1 MIGPKRETIFNC
13 DQCGVCMRQALWDY
27 QRDLLDEARFASGEA
42 SRSTRFPIRAMFRKA
57 AAETMHLE
65 RVVRYTLLKFRAS
78 RCTGR
83 GGCGT
88 VYKL

>member
-1 MIGPKRETIFNC
+1 
-13 DQCGVCMRQALWDY
+13 MRRALWGY

-42 SRSTRFPIRAMFRKA
+42 SRSTRFPIRAMFSKA
-57 AAETMHLE
+57 AAEAMYLE
-65 RVVRYTLLKFRAS
+65 HGIRYTLLKLLVS
-78 RCTGR
+78 RYTGR